1 MLTVTEKARDRL
13 SQKLV
18 EKKVASNAALRF
30 IRREGGWILRP
41 DQARPTDT
49 TVTHQGRGVLLLDE
63 TVARAMADMV
73 LDIRNTEAGPRLT
86 LR

>member
-1 MLTVTEKARDRL
+1 MLTVTEEARDRL
-13 SQKLV
+13 SQKLI
-18 EKKVASNAALRF
+18 EKKVANNAALRF
-30 IRREGGWILRP
+30 IRREGGWVLRP

-49 TVTHQGRGVLLLDE
+49 TVTHRGRGVLLLDE